1 MILSITETYQTQF
14 SEPQRDLWWKLLVEY
29 DIQDLEQA
37 LFKHMQNSA
46 FEPKPADLIKRLL
59 PDADAA
65 FGRMIR
71 KEEAQSAIEKA
82 TNSAVGYSC
91 RRMAEDFARR
101 LYREEFKRQIE
112 LAKQPRMPRSHQ
124 LEDFTRKR
132 PTDEMIDQ
140 GVEKYRGMSK
150 EEIQKKMR
158 EFKIQTKVN

>member
-29 DIQDLEQA
+29 EIQDLEHA
-37 LFKHMQNSA
+37 LFKHMQSSA

-91 RRMAEDFARR
+91 RRMAEDWARK

-112 LAKQPRMPRSHQ
+112 LDKQPRTPRSHQ

-140 GVEKYRGMSK
+140 NAEKYRGKSVD
-150 EEIQKKMR
+150 EIKKMMQ
-158 EFKIQTKVN
+158 EFKTQTKVN